1 MSTSL
6 QPIPW
11 SYPEDPLEDAIAE
24 ERALTPEEERR
35 YARTQLQLIWL
46 RFTHNRAAMAGGT
59 VIVIMY
65 LVALFGGFV
74 APYDADQRYDAAINV
89 PPQPI
94 YLVDDGKIYPH
105 VLGLK
110 SVVDRQ
116 TLRRTYVPDPYT
128 KIPVEFF
135 VHGTPYK
142 LFGLI
147 STDVHLFGLPS
158 TTEMGVFLVGT
169 DRQGR
174 DQFSRLVIGSQI
186 SLTIGLVGVFISL
199 VIGTIMGVASGYY
212 GGWIDDLLQRIL
224 EVIRSFPSIA
234 LWMALAAAFPPHWPP
249 LQVFFAIGVVLSLIG
264 WTSLAR
270 QLRGKVLALREDEF
284 ILAAQLAGGSDARI
298 IFKHLIPGVTSQIVV
313 IATLAVPNMILS
325 ETLLSFL
332 GIGIRP
338 PLVSWGTLLQEAQ
351 NVQTLAQFPWLLM
364 PVVPIAIAV
373 LAFNFLGDG
382 LRDATDPYSMV

>member
-11 SYPEDPLEDAIAE
+11 SYPDDPLEDAIAE

-35 YARTQLQLIWL
+35 YSRTQLQLIWL
-46 RFTHNRAAMAGGT
+46 RFTHNRAALAGGA
-59 VIVIMY
+59 VILIMY
-65 LVALFGGFV
+65 LTALFGGFV
-74 APYDADQRYDAAINV
+74 APYDADQRFDTAINA
-89 PPQPI
+89 PPQMV
-94 YLVDDGKIYPH
+94 YLVDDGRVYPH

-116 TLRRTYVPDPYT
+116 TLRRTYQPDPYT
-128 KIPVEFF
+128 KIPVSFF
-135 VHGTPYK
+135 VRGTSYN
-142 LFGLI
+142 LFGFI
-147 STDVHLFGLPS
+147 PTNVHLFGLADNKDQ
-158 TTEMGVFLVGT
+158 GVFLLGT

-174 DQFSRLVIGSQI
+174 DQLSRLIMGSQI

-212 GGWIDDLLQRIL
+212 GGWIDDLMQRVL
-224 EVIRSFPSIA
+224 EIIRSFPSIA

-270 QLRGKVLALREDEF
+270 QLLGKVLALREDEF
-284 ILAAQLAGGSDARI
+284 VLAAQLAGGSDARI
-298 IFKHLIPGVTSQIVV
+298 IFKHLIPAVTSQIVV

>member
-1 MSTSL
+1 MSTTF

-11 SYPEDPLEDAIAE
+11 SYPDDPSDDDA
-24 ERALTPEEERR
+24 PEEGILSREDDRR

-46 RFTHNRAAMAGGT
+46 RFTHNRAALAGGT
-59 VIVIMY
+59 IILIMY
-65 LVALFGGFV
+65 LLALFGGFV
-74 APYDADQRYDAAINV
+74 APYDADQRFDAAINT
-89 PPQPI
+89 PPQMI
-94 YLVDDGKIYPH
+94 YLVDAGRVYPH

-110 SVVDRQ
+110 SVVDRE
-116 TLRRTYVPDPYT
+116 TLRRTYEPDPYT
-128 KIPVEFF
+128 KIPVSFF
-135 VHGTPYK
+135 VHGTPYN
-142 LFGLI
+142 LFGFI
-147 STDVHLFGLPS
+147 PTDVHLIGLPDNKD
-158 TTEMGVFLVGT
+158 MGIFLLGT

-212 GGWIDDLLQRIL
+212 GGWIDDLMQRLL

-249 LQVFFAIGVVLSLIG
+249 LQVFFAIGVVLSLIS

-270 QLRGKVLALREDEF
+270 QLRGQVLAQREAEYV
-284 ILAAQLAGGSDARI
+284 LAAQLAGGSDARV
-298 IFKHLIPGVTSQIVV
+298 IFKHLIPAVTSQIVV
-313 IATLAVPNMILS
+313 IATLAIPNMILA

-351 NVQTLAQFPWLLM
+351 NVQTLAHFPWLLM

>member
-11 SYPEDPLEDAIAE
+11 SYPDDPTDDLAE
-24 ERALTPEEERR
+24 ERVLSPEEERR

-46 RFTHNRAAMAGGT
+46 RFTHNRAALVGGT
-59 VIVIMY
+59 IILIMY

-74 APYDADQRYDAAINV
+74 APYDADQRFDSAINT

-94 YLVDDGKIYPH
+94 YLVDAGKVYPH

-110 SVVDRQ
+110 SVVDRE
-116 TLRRTYVPDPYT
+116 TLRRTYEPDPYN
-128 KIPVEFF
+128 KVPVSFF
-135 VHGTPYK
+135 VKGTPYN
-142 LFGLI
+142 LFGFI
-147 STDVHLFGLPS
+147 PTTTHLFGLPDNKD
-158 TTEMGVFLVGT
+158 MGIFLFGT

-186 SLTIGLVGVFISL
+186 SLTIGLVGVAISL

-212 GGWIDDLLQRIL
+212 GGWIDDLMQRML
-224 EVIRSFPSIA
+224 EIIRSFPSIA

-249 LQVFFAIGVVLSLIG
+249 LQVFFAIGVVLSLIS

-284 ILAAQLAGGSDARI
+284 VLAAQLAGGSDARI
-298 IFKHLIPGVTSQIVV
+298 IFKHLIPAVTSQIVV
-313 IATLAVPNMILS
+313 IATLAVPNMILA

-351 NVQTLAQFPWLLM
+351 NVQTLAHFPWLLM